1 MTDNQFI
8 EYIIPV
14 RNIHILVYEAAFS
27 VIKQYKMN
35 DFPIS
40 IATKFDHDKHYS
52 CDLCKKRLSDKS
64 IRRHYEKKHK
74 IELKNVCWACISYFP
89 KMSIGEFRKHLIQH
103 RKQREIGKFDAKNSQ
118 NESHL
123 PSSTCTDS
131 EFTGHLMGTC
141 KSINLKISQK
151 DIKSFLWKTHKEFY
165 DTFNINFCPRPEC
178 RRKTFLT
185 FDDQFNHIYYKH
197 LEAGQKFKNT

>member
-1 MTDNQFI
+1 
-8 EYIIPV
+8 
-14 RNIHILVYEAAFS
+14 
-27 VIKQYKMN
+27 
-35 DFPIS
+35 
-40 IATKFDHDKHYS
+40 
-52 CDLCKKRLSDKS
+52 
-64 IRRHYEKKHK
+64 
-74 IELKNVCWACISYFP
+74 
-89 KMSIGEFRKHLIQH
+89 MSIGEFRKHLIQH
-103 RKQREIGKFDAKNSQ
+103 RKQREIGKFYAKNSQ

-151 DIKSFLWKTHKEFY
+151 DIKSFLWKIHKEFY

-178 RRKTFLT
+178 RNKTFLT

>member
-1 MTDNQFI
+1 
-8 EYIIPV
+8 
-14 RNIHILVYEAAFS
+14 
-27 VIKQYKMN
+27 
-35 DFPIS
+35 
-40 IATKFDHDKHYS
+40 
-52 CDLCKKRLSDKS
+52 
-64 IRRHYEKKHK
+64 
-74 IELKNVCWACISYFP
+74 
-89 KMSIGEFRKHLIQH
+89 MSIGEFRKHLIQH
-103 RKQREIGKFDAKNSQ
+103 RKQREIGKFDAKKTRCLKCQKDINWKYLAKHKEWCNGCIIHYCKKCCKQYLERIHLIEHHCHTKEMGDSQ

-178 RRKTFLT
+178 RSNTFLT